1 MSFSKGLL
9 IGGLL
14 GTTYA
19 LLTAKKTGLERQ
31 QAISHYLTDVTTQ
44 AQTVQSNA
52 VDLQN
57 TAGQLSNEI
66 KTTAVDSLADISDA
80 VQTFSFEAQ
89 PRVAQISESI
99 KRLTDDLKAL

>member
-9 IGGLL
+9 VGSLL

-31 QAISHYLTDVTTQ
+31 QAISHYLMDVTNQ
-44 AQTVQSNA
+44 AQDVQISAIN
-52 VDLQN
+52 LQN
-57 TAGQLSNEI
+57 TASQLSDEI

-99 KRLTDDLKAL
+99 NRLTNDLKAL

>member
-31 QAISHYLTDVTTQ
+31 QAISHYLTDVTNQ
-44 AQTVQSNA
+44 AQDVQINA
-52 VDLQN
+52 INLQN
-57 TAGQLSNEI
+57 TASQLSNEI

-99 KRLTDDLKAL
+99 KRLTDDLTAL